1 MNKMFRGR
9 KILKNISFNISE
21 GECIG
26 LLGPN
31 GAGKTTLIKC
41 ITGIINYEKG
51 EIKFNGKNILNFKN
65 DIGYLSQH
73 TDFKQWMTCE
83 ES

>member
-1 MNKMFRGR
+1 MKR
-9 KILKNISFNISE
+9 
-21 GECIG
+21 
-26 LLGPN
+26 
-31 GAGKTTLIKC
+31 
-41 ITGIINYEKG
+41 

-83 ES
+83 ESLRFLVVYQV